1 MRKPLFSIIIPTL
14 NEEKFLPQLL
24 ESLAHQTQKN
34 YEVVVVDGS
43 SKDKTIERAKAY
55 RSKVP
60 SLRIISS
67 KKRSLPLQRNLGA
80 SEAKGEWYVFVDA
93 DSILMPYFISRITH
107 HVTTANLAAF
117 TTWVLP
123 DSDVIND
130 AIFTLFANV
139 FLEGTLLFKRP
150 LTPGPLTGIR
160 KDIFILAGGYD
171 ESHAFNEDMEFGLR
185 LNKKGINMTLIREG
199 LYVWSMRRIRR
210 EGKIKVMQQY
220 VVSALPIIFLKRPFK
235 YMPGYVMGGH
245 LYKKKKQ
252 IKRSVLRVYE
262 RKLKKLLSEL
272 FD

>member
-1 MRKPLFSIIIPTL
+1 MRTPFFSIIIPTL
-14 NEEKFLPQLL
+14 NEEKFLPNLL
-24 ESLAHQTQKN
+24 VSLAGQTKKN
-34 YEVVVVDGS
+34 FEVIVVDGS
-43 SKDKTIERAKAY
+43 STDKTVCRAKEF
-55 RSKVP
+55 KKKLP
-60 SLRIISS
+60 SLHVVIS
-67 KKRSLPLQRNLGA
+67 KKRSLPLQRNIGA
-80 SEAKGEWYVFVDA
+80 GEAKGDWLVFVDA
-93 DSILMPYFISRITH
+93 DSICMPYFLSRISD
-107 HVTTANLAAF
+107 HVTHEMITAF

-123 DSDVIND
+123 DSNVIND

-160 KDIFILAGGYD
+160 KDVFTRVGGYD

-185 LNKKGINMTLIREG
+185 LAKQGFAITLIREG

-210 EGKIKVMQQY
+210 EGKMKVMQQY

-245 LYKKKKQ
+245 LYHKKKQ
-252 IKRSVLRVYE
+252 IRRSVLRMYE
-262 RKLKKLLSEL
+262 QKLKKLLTEL